1 MAIESRAAGEH
12 VAADAPPP
20 KASPKPG
27 DRGTT
32 KTISMATWN
41 IRDGRNGGLES
52 AARSFDSLGVDIG
65 LVQETKC
72 CRAKFAARK
81 GHGYKILST
90 DALSSR
96 CGGVAMLFRANDD
109 KFMVEEEKHVART

>member
-1 MAIESRAAGEH
+1 MNADESREEKMAIESRAAGEH
-12 VAADAPPP
+12 VVADAPPP

-72 CRAKFAARK
+72 CRAKCASMK
-81 GHGYKILST
+81 GH
-90 DALSSR
+90 
-96 CGGVAMLFRANDD
+96 
-109 KFMVEEEKHVART
+109 